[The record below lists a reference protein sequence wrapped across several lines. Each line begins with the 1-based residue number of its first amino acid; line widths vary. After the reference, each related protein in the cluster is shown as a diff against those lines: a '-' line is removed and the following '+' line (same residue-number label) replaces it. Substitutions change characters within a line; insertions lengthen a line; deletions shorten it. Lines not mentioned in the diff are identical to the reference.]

1 MTMTDM
7 QARYQERRTRIDR
20 TIAMEPVDRIPTAY
34 MGMAYAP
41 RLMGMSMADF
51 CEVPE
56 NRTDVTLA
64 AMDRLGAD
72 VWDGINDLP
81 CGRIAPSLTG
91 LWLAHIATPGREL
104 PEDSLWQV
112 QEAEVM
118 KPEDYD
124 VILEQGWKAFLDGY
138 YPKVIDIDELNESR
152 AWVRDNVQDVID
164 KCKQHG
170 YVPISFGGT
179 SIPFEYLCGGR
190 SMGRFYIDLYRDQ
203 EKIREVMDV
212 MMPHMIRNGVNAA
225 EISGIPAVWVGGWR
239 SASSLIAPKI
249 WDELVFPYFLELVNA
264 LADKG
269 IISVLHFDQD
279 WNRDLERFREFPAR
293 MCLLNTDGMTD
304 LRKAREILGDR
315 MAMMGDVPS
324 SMLCSGTPEDVFNY
338 VRDLIRDIGPTGLI
352 LCPGCDA
359 PINTKTEN
367 MEAMLAASRE
377 FGSGSLAAS

>member
-1 MTMTDM
+1 MNMTDL

-51 CEVPE
+51 CEIPE

-104 PEDSLWQV
+104 PDDSLWQV

-124 VILEQGWKAFLDGY
+124 VILEKGWKAFLDGY
-138 YPKVIDIDELNESR
+138 YPRVIDIDELNESR
-152 AWVRDNVQDVID
+152 AWVRGNVQNVID

-190 SMGRFYIDLYRDQ
+190 SMSRFYIDLYRDQ

-212 MMPHMIRNGVNAA
+212 MMPHMIRNGVSAA
-225 EISGIPAVWVGGWR
+225 ELSGIPAVWVGGWR

-249 WDELVFPYFLELVNA
+249 WDELVFPYFLQLVNA
-264 LADKG
+264 LAEKG

-359 PINTKTEN
+359 PINTKNEN
-367 MEAMLAASRE
+367 MEAMVAASRE
-377 FGSGSLAAS
+377 FGSGSLSAS